1 MKKIIYIL
9 GFSLLLGGCATLTK
23 TQINCINQYAETTE
37 NFSSFPSKIM
47 TELSEIRVKR
57 GVYFAN
63 SLTDPK
69 LHIKEIDEIF
79 NQKKFDN
86 EVSKKVDVTF
96 KIIDKYAQSLVL
108 LSSDRYI
115 KKIEKNLTDFGIG
128 IDSLITLNNS
138 IDGTTKIPTGIG
150 SAVGKLIVLGGKQ
163 YYRAKQAKEIKKFV
177 NLADTLV
184 SAMTTNLLEYLQSET
199 INELIENEERGISE
213 SYLSYLQQINKE
225 TRTMSIS
232 SDSKDTINSIS
243 VSISKPSIENEM
255 DYLDLKSKIDGV
267 KTLQQQTIR
276 ATKNL
281 RKTHKKLLLEIE
293 GKKSLKQTIKE
304 LQGLFEDIND
314 LKKTVQKIDT
324 KN

>member
-1 MKKIIYIL
+1 MNRIIYFL
-9 GFSLLLGGCATLTK
+9 GFSLLLGGCASLTK
-23 TQINCINQYAETTE
+23 TQINCINQFAETTE
-37 NFSSFPSKIM
+37 NFSAFPSKIM

-69 LHIKEIDEIF
+69 LHTKEIDEIF
-79 NQKKFDN
+79 SQKKFDS

-96 KIIDKYAQSLVL
+96 KIIDKYSQSLVL
-108 LSSDRYI
+108 LSSDKYI
-115 KKIEKNLTDFGIG
+115 KKAEKNLTNIGIG

-138 IDGTTKIPTGIG
+138 IDGNTKIPTGIG
-150 SAVGKLIVLGGKQ
+150 SAVGKLIILGGKQ

-184 SAMTTNLLEYLQSET
+184 SAMTTNLLAYLQSET
-199 INELIENEERGISE
+199 INELIENEERGITE
-213 SYLSYLQQINKE
+213 SYLSYLQQINEE

-243 VSISKPSIENEM
+243 VTIRKPSIENEM

-267 KTLQQQTIR
+267 KTLQHQTIR

-281 RKTHKKLLLEIE
+281 RNTHKKLLVQIE
-293 GKKSLKQTIKE
+293 RKKNLKQTINE

-314 LKKTVQKIDT
+314 LKKTVQKIDA